1 MFTTQVL
8 NFRLWIPV
16 LIIGIYTAC
25 SPTPSTSADNQAF
38 EESAI
43 AVRGTQIEPTTAPIP
58 VLTSGK
64 VAAGTETHLAVKI
77 GGIIERLHADEGDII
92 RKGQVLA
99 RIAQPEIGAQV
110 TQAQSGLDKA
120 TRDLERATRLYADT
134 VITLEQLQNLQTAKE
149 VATAQVRQASAS
161 VGYANLYAPATGKVL
176 KRMAE
181 RGEFAAAGTPLFII
195 ETQEAQGTVRAGLV
209 DREMVRVQEGDTAQ
223 IVLDAYPNKVFK
235 GLVRDKGEVA
245 NPQTGLFEVEMSLDD
260 EGFQV
265 LNGFVAKIHIYPLKQ
280 EAYYRIPVDAIV
292 ESEAQ
297 AVSIYVPGENL
308 QIAKKQ
314 VISQYTIVGEF
325 MLVPAAQL
333 PELDYVITEGAR
345 YLSAGDSIRLLDV
358 PVPTGIATLAD

>member
-1 MFTTQVL
+1 MFTTQDL

-16 LIIGIYTAC
+16 LIIGIYAAC
-25 SPTPSTSADNQAF
+25 SPAPSAATDTEPF

-43 AVRGTQIEPTTAPIP
+43 AVRGAQIQPTTAPIP

-77 GGIIERLHADEGDII
+77 GGIIERLHADEGDMV
-92 RKGQVLA
+92 RKGQLLA
-99 RIAQPEIGAQV
+99 RIGQPEIGAQV
-110 TQAQSGLDKA
+110 AQVQSGLDKA
-120 TRDLERATRLYADT
+120 TRDYERATRLYADT

-181 RGEFAAAGTPLFII
+181 RGEFAAPGTPLFII
-195 ETQEAQGTVRAGLV
+195 ETREAQATVRAGLV
-209 DREMVRVQEGDTAQ
+209 DREMVRVWEGDTAQ
-223 IVLDAYPNKVFK
+223 IVLDAYPNKIFK

-245 NPQTGLFEVEMSLDD
+245 NPQTGLFEVELSLDD

-265 LNGFVAKIHIYPLKQ
+265 LNGFVAKIHIYPLRQ
-280 EAYYRIPVDAIV
+280 EAYYQIPVDAIV

-297 AVSIYVPGENL
+297 SVSVYVPGEHL
-308 QIAKKQ
+308 QVANKQ
-314 VISQYTIVGEF
+314 IISQYTIVGEF
-325 MLVPAAQL
+325 MLVPASQL
-333 PELDYVITEGAR
+333 PKLDYVITEGAR

-358 PVPTGIATLAD
+358 PVPTGIATLAE